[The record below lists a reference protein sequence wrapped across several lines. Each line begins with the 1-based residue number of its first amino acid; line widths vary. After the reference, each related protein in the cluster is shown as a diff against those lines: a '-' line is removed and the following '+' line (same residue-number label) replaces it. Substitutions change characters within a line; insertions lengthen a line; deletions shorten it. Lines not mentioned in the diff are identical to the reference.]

1 MREILIIFT
10 ALTIINVV
18 LSTAKS
24 IITIKCG
31 KWAAAF
37 MNAFTYAIYTYLLFF
52 TADDTLTLSQKAI
65 ITFVCNFIGVLAV
78 KWGEEKATKDKLWVF
93 LATAKTDL
101 AELHKVDEM
110 LKQAGIKLLY
120 NEVVKDELYS
130 LQIFSNTQKESKMI
144 ESVLENFNIQY
155 CAVETKMK
163 KEEKNV
169 EQGLTKLLF

>member
-1 MREILIIFT
+1 MKEILLIFT

-24 IITIKCG
+24 LITIKG
-31 KWAAAF
+31 GMWAAAF
-37 MNAFTYAIYTYLLFF
+37 MNAFTYGVYTYLVFF
-52 TADDTLTLSQKAI
+52 TADDTLTLWQKAV
-65 ITFVCNFIGVLAV
+65 ITFICNFVGVLLV
-78 KWGEEKATKDKLWVF
+78 KWIEQKATKDKLWVF

-144 ESVLENFNIQY
+144 ESVLENFNINY

-163 KEEKNV
+163 KESEKKV
-169 EQGLTKLLF
+169 LTTEQF

>member
-1 MREILIIFT
+1 MKEILIIFT

-52 TADDTLTLSQKAI
+52 TADDTLSLWQKAV
-65 ITFVCNFIGVLAV
+65 ITFICNFVGVLLV
-78 KWGEEKATKDKLWVF
+78 KWAEEKATKDKLWIF
-93 LATAKTDL
+93 MATAKTDL
-101 AELHKVDEM
+101 EELHKINTM
-110 LKQAGIKLLY
+110 LKEVGIKLLY
-120 NEVVKDELYS
+120 NEVVENELYS
-130 LQIFSNTQKESKMI
+130 MQIFSNTQKESAMI
-144 ESVLENFNIQY
+144 ESVLNNFNINY

-163 KEEKNV
+163 KSAEKKEV
-169 EQGLTKLLF
+169 ATVGDF

>member
-1 MREILIIFT
+1 MKEILLIFT
-10 ALTIINVV
+10 VLTIINVV

-24 IITIKCG
+24 LITVKG
-31 KWAAAF
+31 GMWAAAF
-37 MNAFTYAIYTYLLFF
+37 MNAFTYGVYTYLVFF
-52 TADDTLTLSQKAI
+52 TADDTLTLWQKAV
-65 ITFVCNFIGVLAV
+65 ITFICNFVGVLLV
-78 KWGEEKATKDKLWVF
+78 KWIEQKATKDKLWVF

-101 AELHKVDEM
+101 AELHKVDDM

-144 ESVLENFNIQY
+144 ESVLENFNINY

-163 KEEKNV
+163 KEEKKD
-169 EQGLTKLLF
+169 LTTQQF

>member
-1 MREILIIFT
+1 MKEILIIFT

-52 TADDTLTLSQKAI
+52 TADDTLSLLQKAV
-65 ITFVCNFIGVLAV
+65 ITFICNFVGVLLV
-78 KWGEEKATKDKLWVF
+78 KWGEEKATKDKLWIF
-93 LATAKTDL
+93 MATAKTDL
-101 AELHKVDEM
+101 AEMHKINTM
-110 LKQAGIKLLY
+110 LKEVGIKLLF
-120 NEVVKDELYS
+120 NEVVENELYS
-130 LQIFSNTQKESKMI
+130 MQIFSNTQKESAMI
-144 ESVLENFNIQY
+144 ESILNNFNINY

-163 KEEKNV
+163 KSTEKTTNIVEE
-169 EQGLTKLLF
+169 F

>member
-1 MREILIIFT
+1 MKEILLIFT

-24 IITIKCG
+24 LITIKG
-31 KWAAAF
+31 GMWAAAF
-37 MNAFTYAIYTYLLFF
+37 MNAFTYGVYTYLVFF
-52 TADDTLTLSQKAI
+52 TADDTLTLWQKAI
-65 ITFVCNFIGVLAV
+65 ITFICNFIGVLLV
-78 KWGEEKATKDKLWVF
+78 KWIEQKATKDKLWVF

-163 KEEKNV
+163 KSVEKAEKV
-169 EQGLTKLLF
+169 EVSEF